1 MSVALFE
8 ETEDFLADL
17 IKLNNYTI
25 EEIVGKFQQV
35 IESDLLNSNIVS
47 LQEDPARSSILVKI
61 LERTSFFPLKST
73 VMQVNKRNSY
83 VFIQNSMNFQAC
95 KTRLLLDVKE

>member
-1 MSVALFE
+1 MSAALFE

-17 IKLNNYTI
+17 IQQLYNRERLLET
-25 EEIVGKFQQV
+25 FQQV
-35 IESDLLNSNIVS
+35 IESDL
-47 LQEDPARSSILVKI
+47 
-61 LERTSFFPLKST
+61 SFPFHDWKEPTLPK
-73 VMQVNKRNSY
+73 VNKRNSY